1 MNRII
6 LNLQEELNKDIMLK
20 DFYNNNLSKIINKT
34 FDEYIEKKYIE
45 FSDELSNDKIN
56 KLKQSL
62 GIRIRTN
69 KSRLNSELEVH
80 YPKKTRIIEFHNLL
94 NKKLISIKNNFDNEL
109 LMSIIKLILSNKIN
123 INNESEFITRID
135 NCSNAFTVNGKQIL
149 LNISN
154 PEITENNEKIYLSD
168 NPINEKFKPTFIEG
182 FSATAIDENDIV
194 ENSIIKNEIS
204 YIPIKGLNARSLKF
218 IDKVM
223 YDYTKTMFSKDR
235 EDYIEYKLRDL
246 AKFLYPNNNIAM
258 GEKLARKLI
267 TKIGDMRYKIQNPN
281 SENIKDTVTFSIIDP
296 EWNTNE
302 KDETYC
308 TIYISGFIIKEIKN
322 KRTTKLYKEKYN
334 LIKNDFTLIFVNFIQ
349 RKRIF
354 DLQMLKTENVFGYEK
369 LNEGTRLPYKNRKR
383 NMEAVKN
390 SLQELKDLNFLI
402 KDFKANDFYIEVEYL
417 PFTNKELTELNIEDK
432 KLLKY

>member
-1 MNRII
+1 
-6 LNLQEELNKDIMLK
+6 
-20 DFYNNNLSKIINKT
+20 
-34 FDEYIEKKYIE
+34 
-45 FSDELSNDKIN
+45 
-56 KLKQSL
+56 
-62 GIRIRTN
+62 
-69 KSRLNSELEVH
+69 
-80 YPKKTRIIEFHNLL
+80 
-94 NKKLISIKNNFDNEL
+94 
-109 LMSIIKLILSNKIN
+109 MSIIKLILSNKIN

-168 NPINEKFKPTFIEG
+168 NPINKKSIPTFTEG
-182 FSATAIDENDIV
+182 FNATAIDENDIA

-204 YIPIKGLNARSLKF
+204 YIPIKGLNTRSLKF

-235 EDYIEYKLRDL
+235 EDYIEYRLRDL

-354 DLQMLKTENVFGYEK
+354 DLQMLKTENIFGYDRLYE
-369 LNEGTRLPYKNRKR
+369 EVRLPYINRNRKK
-383 NMEAVKN
+383 NMLAVKK

-417 PFTNKELTELNIEDK
+417 PFTNKELTEFNIKDID
-432 KLLKY
+432 LLK

>member
-6 LNLQEELNKDIMLK
+6 LNLQEELNKDIILK

-34 FDEYIEKKYIE
+34 FNEYIEKKYIE

-80 YPKKTRIIEFHNLL
+80 YPKKTRTIEFHNLL

-109 LMSIIKLILSNKIN
+109 LMSIIK
-123 INNESEFITRID
+123 
-135 NCSNAFTVNGKQIL
+135 
-149 LNISN
+149 
-154 PEITENNEKIYLSD
+154 
-168 NPINEKFKPTFIEG
+168 
-182 FSATAIDENDIV
+182 
-194 ENSIIKNEIS
+194 NEIS
-204 YIPIKGLNARSLKF
+204 YIPIKGLNTRSLKF

-235 EDYIEYKLRDL
+235 EDYIEYRLRDL

-354 DLQMLKTENVFGYEK
+354 DLQMLKTENIFGYEK

-432 KLLKY
+432 KLLKC